1 MIGKDKL
8 LKQVE
13 KLIQQEERLVPLLN
27 RHVSSALFFS
37 GLKQKER
44 DNILDRFQEM
54 AVKLREHIDILNGIR
69 KEITEGAGNVY

>member
-37 GLKQKER
+37 GLEQKER
-44 DNILDRFQEM
+44 DGILDRFQEM
-54 AVKLREHIDILNGIR
+54 AVKQREHVDILKGIK
-69 KEITEGAGNVY
+69 KEVSEGAGNVY